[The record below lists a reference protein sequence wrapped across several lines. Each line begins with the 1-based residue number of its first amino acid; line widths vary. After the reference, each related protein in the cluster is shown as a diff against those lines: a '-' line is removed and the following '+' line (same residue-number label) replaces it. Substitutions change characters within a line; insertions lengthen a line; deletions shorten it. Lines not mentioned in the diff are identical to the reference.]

1 MLAQQGA
8 NTPGRNATARV
19 RLAAAV
25 SGNAV
30 VSASAASTAV
40 ATSVVAP
47 SVTGYAVVPAG
58 TPLNITVNGATVAS
72 PVTALAAGGDSTL
85 FVYGSP
91 STATASLITDDNRL
105 PSSTTSLKLRM
116 VNGLTGAATPLTL
129 NAAFTVIA
137 SDIAPG
143 AASSYTVL
151 SAATP
156 VQLDVFTPSSP
167 TPIYS
172 TTTHRHR
179 CAAQP
184 AGQLGLHAVHA
195 GGCFDTDRLAAQG
208 PLRSAAGRRLAV
220 RFLAYRRATR
230 VRLGKRRQ
238 APGDR
243 HLN

>member
-1 MLAQQGA
+1 
-8 NTPGRNATARV
+8 
-19 RLAAAV
+19 
-25 SGNAV
+25 
-30 VSASAASTAV
+30 
-40 ATSVVAP
+40 
-47 SVTGYAVVPAG
+47 
-58 TPLNITVNGATVAS
+58 
-72 PVTALAAGGDSTL
+72 
-85 FVYGSP
+85 
-91 STATASLITDDNRL
+91 
-105 PSSTTSLKLRM
+105 M

-172 TTTHRHR
+172 TTTTGTG
-179 CAAQP
+179 AP
-184 AGQLGLHAVHA
+184 LSLPGNSVFTLFMLGDASAVP
-195 GGCFDTDRLAAQG
+195 DRLAAQG